1 MSQSKRKKR
10 KLYLQQENK
19 DLSTVIVGICFIQE
33 KLKAFSSKDSLK
45 IYLSFNL

>member
-10 KLYLQQENK
+10 KLFWQQENK

-33 KLKAFSSKDSLK
+33 KLKAFFQQGL
-45 IYLSFNL
+45 FENLFIF

>member
-10 KLYLQQENK
+10 KLFWQQENK

-33 KLKAFSSKDSLK
+33 KSKAFFQQGL
-45 IYLSFNL
+45 FENLFIF